1 MAKDVSFLKVAKKD
15 DKDQEIKQLKK
26 LVRQIKNENSTLK
39 GSLKGASASARSLQ
53 KKNDELKK
61 LSIQIQDQIAE
72 NQSLDEIIK
81 EKRELIEKVELL
93 ELNDLT
99 PKNITYL
106 VKIIKDISEDYNLSR
121 SVALSRFIREIKAN
135 YQTILGFREEI
146 KKLEKQISNLKNMK
160 NQQKKEFNSIQEK
173 NDLRK
178 EALRAMG
185 TINDLG
191 ISDGEIVNLKNYLT
205 ENENVLNELRARA
218 TIKDDIKKMKEI
230 IEHLEKD
237 YKKEDSS
244 SITISLNILEAA
256 NTKLIDLLNK
266 IEKTT
271 RTLVP

>member
-271 RTLVP
+271 RKLVP